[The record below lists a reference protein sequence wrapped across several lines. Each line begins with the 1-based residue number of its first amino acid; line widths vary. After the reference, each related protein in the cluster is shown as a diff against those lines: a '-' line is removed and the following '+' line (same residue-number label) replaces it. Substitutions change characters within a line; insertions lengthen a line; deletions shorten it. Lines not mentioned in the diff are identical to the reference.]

1 MKILIAIIAVAGLL
15 TALAALHV
23 SLKNRRDR

>member
-15 TALAALHV
+15 TALAALSI

>member
-15 TALAALHV
+15 TALAALYV

>member
-1 MKILIAIIAVAGLL
+1 MKTLIMIIAVAALL
-15 TALAALHV
+15 IALAALYV